1 MGFPGGSAGKEST
14 CNAGELGLIPG
25 LGISP
30 GEGKGYPLQYSG
42 LANSMDCIVHGVTKS
57 WTQLSDFHF
66 QTFQKK
72 KKTFCSPCSSQVRW
86 FHLVKSFTPK
96 DFWTLPLQ
104 PYEYRSWPPPVR
116 GQLLWKREEVHGL
129 ETCLWMGLHFVD
141 LLLFQCL

>member
-72 KKTFCSPCSSQVRW
+72 KTPSAPHVLLRSDDFIWLNPSHPRTSGPCLSNLMNADHGHHLSEVSCS
-86 FHLVKSFTPK
+86 
-96 DFWTLPLQ
+96 
-104 PYEYRSWPPPVR
+104 ER
-116 GQLLWKREEVHGL
+116 GKK
-129 ETCLWMGLHFVD
+129 CMD
-141 LLLFQCL
+141 